1 MRKMAELTIRPDEI
15 RDALAQF
22 VEEYEP
28 AGAAR
33 EEVGT
38 VTECGDGIAR
48 VEGLPS
54 CMANELLEFEN
65 GVRGIALNLD
75 IREIGVVILGEY
87 SEIEEGQT
95 VKRTGEILSVPVGDG
110 FLGRMVGAL
119 GEPLDGL
126 GPIEGT
132 TERALEIQAPTVVQ
146 RQPVKEPLQT
156 GIKAIDAMTA
166 IGRGQRQLIIGDR
179 QTGKTAIAIDA
190 IINQKDNWAS
200 GDPAKQVRCVYV
212 AVGQKGS
219 TIAGLKQALEEA
231 GAMEYTTIVAA
242 PASDPAGYKY
252 ISPYTGSAIGQHWMY
267 AGKHVLIVFDDL
279 SKQAEAYRAI
289 SLLLR
294 RPPGREAYPGDVFY
308 LHSRLLERCAKLSDE
323 LGAGSMTGLPIVE
336 TKGNDI
342 SAYIP
347 TNVISITD
355 GQIFL
360 ESDLFNSGVRPAI
373 NVGLSVSRVGG
384 SAQIKAMRKV
394 AGQLKLSL
402 SQFRDLEAFAAF
414 ASDLDAASRAQLERG
429 ARLVELLKQPQY
441 SPFPVEE
448 EVVSIWGGT
457 TGQFDDVPV
466 EDVRRFESEFLD
478 YLRRDQGG
486 LLTSIRETKELT
498 DDNVATL
505 KDAMGRF
512 RRTFEVTGGQLL
524 VSDDDEP
531 AQPLGKGEHGQEAI
545 NRYGGEGEPDA
556 PVNPEAAS
564 EESTGE

>member
-15 RDALAQF
+15 RDALARF

-28 AGAAR
+28 AGVAR
-33 EEVGT
+33 DEVGT

-54 CMANELLEFEN
+54 AMANELLEFEN

-75 IREIGVVILGEY
+75 IREIGVVILGEF
-87 SEIEEGQT
+87 SGIEEGQT
-95 VKRTGEILSVPVGDG
+95 VRRTGEVLSVPVGDS

-126 GPIEGT
+126 GPIEDT
-132 TERALEIQAPTVVQ
+132 TLRALEVQAPSVVQ

-200 GDPAKQVRCVYV
+200 GDPVRQVRCVYV
-212 AVGQKGS
+212 AIGQKGS
-219 TIAGLKQALEEA
+219 TIAGVKQALEEA

-252 ISPYTGSAIGQHWMY
+252 ISAYTGSAIGQHWMY

-308 LHSRLLERCAKLSDE
+308 LHSRLLERCAKLSDD

-336 TKGNDI
+336 TKANDI

-360 ESDLFNSGVRPAI
+360 ETDLFNAGVRPAI

-384 SAQIKAMRKV
+384 AAQIKALRKV

-414 ASDLDAASRAQLERG
+414 ASDLDAASRAQLDRG
-429 ARLVELLKQPQY
+429 ARIVELLKQPQY
-441 SPFPVEE
+441 SPYPVEE
-448 EVVSIWGGT
+448 QVVSIWAGT
-457 TGQFDDVPV
+457 TGQLDDVPV
-466 EDVRRFESEFLD
+466 EDIRRFEAEFLD
-478 YLRRDQGG
+478 YLRRSHAG
-486 LLTSIRETKELT
+486 LLAAIRETKDLT
-498 DDNVATL
+498 DDNIIAL

-512 RRTFEVTGGQLL
+512 RATFEVTGGKLL
-524 VSDDDEP
+524 ESDEEEVV
-531 AQPLGKGEHGQEAI
+531 APLGEGEHGQESVAK
-545 NRYGGEGEPDA
+545 YADA
-556 PVNPEAAS
+556 APAAAS
-564 EESTGE
+564 ADGE

>member
-15 RDALAQF
+15 RDALARF

-28 AGAAR
+28 TDIAR

-54 CMANELLEFEN
+54 AMANELLEFEN

-75 IREIGVVILGEY
+75 IREIGVVILGEF

-95 VKRTGEILSVPVGDG
+95 VKRTGEVLSVPVGDG

-126 GPIEGT
+126 GPIENT
-132 TERALEIQAPTVVQ
+132 TLRALEVQAPSVVQ
-146 RQPVKEPLQT
+146 RQPVKQPLQT

-179 QTGKTAIAIDA
+179 QTGKTAIAIDT
-190 IINQKDNWAS
+190 IINQKANWAS

-219 TIAGLKQALEEA
+219 TIAGVKQALEEA

-267 AGKHVLIVFDDL
+267 DGKHVLIIFDDL

-323 LGAGSMTGLPIVE
+323 LGGGSMTGLPIVE
-336 TKGNDI
+336 TKANDI

-360 ESDLFNSGVRPAI
+360 ETDLFNSGVRPAI

-394 AGQLKLSL
+394 AGQLRGSL
-402 SQFRDLEAFAAF
+402 SQFRDLESFAAF
-414 ASDLDAASRAQLERG
+414 ASDLDAASRAQLDRG

-448 EVVSIWGGT
+448 QVVSLWAGN
-457 TGQFDDVPV
+457 TGQLDDVPV
-466 EDVRRFESEFLD
+466 EDVRRFETEFLD
-478 YLRRDQGG
+478 FVRRSYGG
-486 LLTSIRETKELT
+486 LLTAIRETSELT
-498 DDNVATL
+498 DDNVSTL
-505 KDAMGRF
+505 KEATDRF

-524 VSDDDEP
+524 VADEGAP
-531 AQPLGKGEHGQEAI
+531 TPLGEDEETQESVA
-545 NRYGGEGEPDA
+545 RYAA
-556 PVNPEAAS
+556 PAPAEKK
-564 EESTGE
+564 

>member
-1 MRKMAELTIRPDEI
+1 MAELTIRPEEI
-15 RDALAQF
+15 RDALARF

-28 AGAAR
+28 AGVAR

-54 CMANELLEFEN
+54 AMANELLEFEN
-65 GVRGIALNLD
+65 GIRSIALNLD
-75 IREIGVVILGEY
+75 IREIGVVILGEF
-87 SEIEEGQT
+87 SGIEEGQT
-95 VKRTGEILSVPVGDG
+95 VKRTGEVLSVPVGDA

-126 GPIEGT
+126 GSIENT
-132 TERALEIQAPTVVQ
+132 TLRALEVQAPSVVQ
-146 RQPVKEPLQT
+146 RQPVKEPMQT

-179 QTGKTAIAIDA
+179 QTGKTAIAIDT
-190 IINQKDNWAS
+190 IINQKANWAS
-200 GDPAKQVRCVYV
+200 GDPKKQVRCVYV

-219 TIAGLKQALEEA
+219 TIAGVKQALEEA

-267 AGKHVLIVFDDL
+267 QGKHVLIIFDDL

-323 LGAGSMTGLPIVE
+323 LGGGSLTGLPIIE
-336 TKGNDI
+336 TKANDI

-355 GQIFL
+355 GQCFL
-360 ESDLFNSGVRPAI
+360 ESDLFNQGVRPAI
-373 NVGLSVSRVGG
+373 NVGVSVSRVGG
-384 SAQIKAMRKV
+384 AAQIKAMKEV
-394 AGQLKLSL
+394 AGSLRLDL
-402 SQFRDLEAFAAF
+402 SQYRELEAFAAF
-414 ASDLDAASRAQLERG
+414 ASDLDPTSKAQLERG
-429 ARLVELLKQPQY
+429 VRLVELLKQPQY
-441 SPFPVEE
+441 SPMSVEDQ
-448 EVVSIWGGT
+448 VVAIFLGT
-457 TGQFDDVPV
+457 KGHLDSVPV
-466 EDVRRFESEFLD
+466 EDVGRFETEFLD
-478 YLRRDQGG
+478 HLRASDDGI
-486 LLTSIRETKELT
+486 LKEIRESQKLGDELDEKLT
-498 DDNVATL
+498 GAINQFKKGFAASDGSSVVPDEHV
-505 KDAMGRF
+505 DA
-512 RRTFEVTGGQLL
+512 L
-524 VSDDDEP
+524 SDDDLEKESVKVRKP
-531 AQPLGKGEHGQEAI
+531 APKKK
-545 NRYGGEGEPDA
+545 
-556 PVNPEAAS
+556 
-564 EESTGE
+564 